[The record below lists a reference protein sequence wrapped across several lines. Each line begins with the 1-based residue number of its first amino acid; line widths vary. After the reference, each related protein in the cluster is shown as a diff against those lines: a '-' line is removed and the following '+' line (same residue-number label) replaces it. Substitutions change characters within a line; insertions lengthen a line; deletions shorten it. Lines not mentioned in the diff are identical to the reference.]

1 MKIGL
6 LGDQRQHIA
15 QQLGDLLSQ
24 QQRGQQRLQG
34 GVHIGAV
41 DTLTV
46 WQFVVAAGLQSGQ
59 GLQVVAQHFGGYILF
74 DGKLRQTRGVF

>member
-15 QQLGDLLSQ
+15 QQRDDLLSQ

-34 GVHIGAV
+34 GVHPGNSREAKNV
-41 DTLTV
+41 
-46 WQFVVAAGLQSGQ
+46 SE
-59 GLQVVAQHFGGYILF
+59 
-74 DGKLRQTRGVF
+74 